1 MVEAPPPAAARAS
14 GNVAPRAR
22 VIGNSSSAVPS
33 AWVTTTWVKA
43 AAGSA
48 TWAATT
54 SGIRVA
60 VSHAAPLAAIA
71 EVTSIAASHT
81 AGRST
86 RRARRVPSA
95 DPIASPL
102 MNAAAIVANA

>member
-1 MVEAPPPAAARAS
+1 MPNACMTITCV
-14 GNVAPRAR
+14 N
-22 VIGNSSSAVPS
+22 
-33 AWVTTTWVKA
+33 A

-48 TWAATT
+48 TCPATI
-54 SGIRVA
+54 SGMRVA

-71 EVTSIAASHT
+71 DATSIADNQT

-86 RRARRVPSA
+86 RRASRVPIA

>member
-1 MVEAPPPAAARAS
+1 MPNAC
-14 GNVAPRAR
+14 
-22 VIGNSSSAVPS
+22 
-33 AWVTTTWVKA
+33 VTTTGVKA

-48 TWAATT
+48 TCA
-54 SGIRVA
+54 GDDQRHPRVA
-60 VSHAAPLAAIA
+60 ASHAAPLAAIA
-71 EVTSIAASHT
+71 ETTSIAASQT

-86 RRARRVPSA
+86 RRASRVPSA